1 MKRKADLYE
10 ASFEVKMDERLK
22 KQLDFILLIDK
33 QKNILRQTHLSGHGR
48 RENDAEHAWHIA
60 VMAYVLR
67 EYAND
72 PVDIAKVMLMCLT
85 HDLVE
90 IEAGDTYAYDDAALK
105 TQREREAAAKEKIYA
120 LLPDDQ
126 RAELSALFD
135 EFEANTS
142 AEAKFAHAM
151 DNLQPLLL
159 NDSNDGGD
167 WREHAVRA
175 DQVYARQLRTKL
187 GSKKL
192 YELTDA
198 LLKKHIAAGNIREK

>member
-126 RAELSALFD
+126 RAEVSALFD

-175 DQVYARQLRTKL
+175 DQVYARQSRTKL